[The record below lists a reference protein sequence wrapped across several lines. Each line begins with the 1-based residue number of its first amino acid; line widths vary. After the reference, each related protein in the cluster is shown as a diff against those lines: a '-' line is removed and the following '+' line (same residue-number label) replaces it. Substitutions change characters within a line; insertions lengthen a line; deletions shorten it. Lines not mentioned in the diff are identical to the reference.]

1 MRQATRKA
9 RALVKGPSMTQ
20 TLTFQSLA
28 PAHLPDALRLSQAA
42 GWPHRA
48 EDWALTARISKGVV
62 ALDDGRV
69 VATALATDFGDA
81 AMANMIIVDETMR
94 GRGLGREIMQ
104 RALALA
110 APQEWRLVA
119 TQSGLP
125 LYRKLGFVE
134 TGFVH
139 QHQGMLAE
147 LAAPR
152 DVRLAGAGDMDQ
164 IAAMDRAATGADRG
178 ALLAELAAAG
188 QVALVEGAGFAV
200 LRDFGRG
207 QVVGP
212 VIAQDPQIAQRLISF
227 LLAGKAGR
235 FIRVDTPQ
243 DIGADDQVSGWLQQI
258 GLARVDTGIAMRRGT
273 LPAPTAK
280 NFQRFALAAQA
291 LG

>member
-1 MRQATRKA
+1 
-9 RALVKGPSMTQ
+9 MTQ
-20 TLTFQSLA
+20 TLTFQGFA
-28 PAHLPDALRLSQAA
+28 PEHLDDALRLSRST
-42 GWPHRA
+42 GWPHRR
-48 EDWALTARISKGVV
+48 EDWALVARLSRGAV
-62 ALDDGRV
+62 ALEGERV
-69 VATALATDFGDA
+69 VATALATPFGDV
-81 AMANMIIVDETMR
+81 AMANMIIVDEAMR

-110 APQEWRLVA
+110 EPREWRLVA

-139 QHQGMLAE
+139 QHQGPAAE
-147 LAAPR
+147 LAAPEG
-152 DVRLAGAGDMDQ
+152 VRPAGAKDMEQ
-164 IAAMDRAATGADRG
+164 IAAMDRDATGAARG

-188 QVALVEGAGFAV
+188 QVALVEGKGFAL

-212 VIAQDPQIAQRLISF
+212 VVAQDQDTARRLLSF

-235 FIRVDTPQ
+235 FMRVDTPQ
-243 DIGADDQVSGWLQQI
+243 DKDADAGLSDWLAEI
-258 GLARVDTGIAMRRGT
+258 GLACVDTGIAMRRGVA
-273 LPAPTAK
+273 PAQARAFTS
-280 NFQRFALAAQA
+280 FALAAQA

>member
-1 MRQATRKA
+1 
-9 RALVKGPSMTQ
+9 MT
-20 TLTFQSLA
+20 TLTLERASVAPPRAAHEMPRELDLHEIGGLLDGSLRVA
-28 PAHLPDALRLSQAA
+28 DVPAISARL
-42 GWPHRA
+42 
-48 EDWALTARISKGVV
+48 
-62 ALDDGRV
+62 
-69 VATALATDFGDA
+69 A
-81 AMANMIIVDETMR
+81 AMSAEER
-94 GRGLGREIMQ
+94 GRLPCIGNE
-104 RALALA
+104 RADL
-110 APQEWRLVA
+110 
-119 TQSGLP
+119 
-125 LYRKLGFVE
+125 
-134 TGFVH
+134 
-139 QHQGMLAE
+139 
-147 LAAPR
+147 
-152 DVRLAGAGDMDQ
+152 
-164 IAAMDRAATGADRG
+164 
-178 ALLAELAAAG
+178 
-188 QVALVEGAGFAV
+188 VALVEGAGFAV